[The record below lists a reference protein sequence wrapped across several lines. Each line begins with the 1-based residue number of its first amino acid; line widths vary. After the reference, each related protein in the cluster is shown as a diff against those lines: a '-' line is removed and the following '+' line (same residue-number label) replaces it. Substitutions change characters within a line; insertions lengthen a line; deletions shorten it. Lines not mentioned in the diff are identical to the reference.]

1 MQIWPAVTSGC
12 DISFPKLSAPAKS
25 IFLKFLDANITLL
38 SLHTKHPN
46 KVGKGMCLLSNFFII
61 NVEFLKKNRWMKKH
75 SLFFYFF
82 Y

>member
-1 MQIWPAVTSGC
+1 MQIWLAVISGC
-12 DISFPKLSAPAKS
+12 DISFPKLFALAKS

-46 KVGKGMCLLSNFFII
+46 KVGKRMCLLSNFFII

-75 SLFFYFF
+75 SLFFFF
-82 Y
+82 